1 MNFMKKLIS
10 ALLCVAMMISC
21 TAFSISSLA
30 AEGNTYYVDSIGGS
44 DANSGKSPSQAW
56 CSLAKASSQTYE
68 QGDRLLFKAGGVYG
82 GSFTAKGSGTGENPI
97 TVSSYGDINTE
108 GKPLI
113 YNRGSGSIAF
123 YIHNVDGWSVE
134 NLEIVSPDGAGLYIA
149 ADNNYGAMRD
159 FSVKNCTFHN
169 ISNQEGVHNSAIRVY
184 CSGEHTRVEN
194 VYISDLN
201 IFDCGYGLEIAGNP
215 RDWGRQT
222 FFSVEESYNRNV
234 VIENVSIYNIVYDG
248 MIIGSLN
255 GGVVRDCAVI
265 NTTNSTDHYT
275 APLWLH
281 HLDRVTVEN
290 CEVAGSKNYKDG
302 MTVDFDG
309 WSTNSTYQYIY
320 SHDNIRFVNNCV
332 YEDTTKNANC
342 TVRYCLSVNDN
353 KGENTMATRL
363 HHQNYDYTIENDEPK
378 YMDNFKFYNNTI
390 INGSSFDMYNL
401 RNSYVANNIFYGDDL
416 EQVFKTMRV
425 SIDDET
431 GKKIL
436 REFTGEFTNN
446 CFYGCAIPTA
456 ATNSVNVDPQF
467 IGTDI
472 EDKNS
477 FILSTNSKLIGA
489 GVQVE
494 DDMGEHDFYGN
505 PLTEKHNIGC
515 YEGEGEQSENKIG
528 FFAHIKHFFQKIIGY
543 IVHIFSDLKR
553 SF

>member
-1 MNFMKKLIS
+1 MKKLIS
-10 ALLCVAMMISC
+10 VLLCVAMTVSC
-21 TAFSISSLA
+21 LTFSITSFA
-30 AEGNTYYVDSIGGS
+30 VEGNTYYVDSISGN

-56 CSLAKASSQTYE
+56 CTLAKASSQTYE
-68 QGDRLLFKAGGVYG
+68 SGDRLLFKAGGVYG
-82 GSFTAKGSGTGENPI
+82 GSFTAKGSGTAENPI
-97 TVSSYGDINTE
+97 TVSSYGDIEAE

-113 YNRGSGSIAF
+113 YNRGSGNIAF

-134 NLEIVSPDGAGLYIA
+134 NLEIVSPDGAGLYIEA
-149 ADNNYGAMRD
+149 NNNYGVMRD
-159 FSVKNCTFHN
+159 FSVKNCTIHN
-169 ISNQEGVHNSAIRVY
+169 VSNSEGNGRTGIRVNCY
-184 CSGEHTRVEN
+184 GKQTRVEN
-194 VYISDLN
+194 VTISD
-201 IFDCGYGLEIAGNP
+201 IEIYDCRNGLDVWGNP
-215 RDWGRQT
+215 FDWGRT
-222 FFSVEESYNRNV
+222 EFLSAEESYNHNIL
-234 VIENVSIYNIVYDG
+234 IERVSVHDTVYDG
-248 MIIGSLN
+248 MRIGSIKN
-255 GGVVRDCAVI
+255 GIVRDCTVI

-281 HLDRVTVEN
+281 HVDKVTVEN
-290 CEVAGSKNYKDG
+290 CEVAGSKNYLDG

-332 YEDTTKNANC
+332 YEDTTRNANC

-353 KGENTMATRL
+353 KDENTMAVRL
-363 HHQNYDYTIENDEPK
+363 RHENYDYTIENDVPQ

-390 INGSSFDMYNL
+390 INGSSFNMYNL

-416 EQVFKTMRV
+416 KQVFKTKRV
-425 SIDDET
+425 SLDDET

-467 IGTDI
+467 VGTDI

-477 FILSTNSKLIGA
+477 FILSANSKLIGA

-515 YEGEGEQSENKIG
+515 YEGEGEQSGNKIG
-528 FFAHIKHFFQKIIGY
+528 FFAQIKHFFQKIIGY